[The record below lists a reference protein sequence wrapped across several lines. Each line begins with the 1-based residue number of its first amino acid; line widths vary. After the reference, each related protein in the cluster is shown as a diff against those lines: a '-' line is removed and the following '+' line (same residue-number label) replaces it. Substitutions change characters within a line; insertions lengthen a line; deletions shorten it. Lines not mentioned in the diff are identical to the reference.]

1 VIRFN
6 ISYQAPHAAQQK
18 LSSESTPLLSL
29 AVPTFEAMIETWE
42 SIGLHVPHC
51 KPIVDIGLAW
61 ASKYTDQ
68 MNVTHAYSVAMC
80 QSHVLLFKY

>member
-51 KPIVDIGLAW
+51 KPIVDIGLTW
-61 ASKYTDQ
+61 ASKYTNR

-80 QSHVLLFKY
+80 QPHVLLF